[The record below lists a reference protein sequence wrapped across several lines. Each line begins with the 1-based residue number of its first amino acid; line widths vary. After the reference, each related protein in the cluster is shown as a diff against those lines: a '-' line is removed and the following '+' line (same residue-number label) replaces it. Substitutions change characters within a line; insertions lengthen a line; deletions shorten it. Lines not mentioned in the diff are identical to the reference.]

1 MINMD
6 QTSIDSTLVPE
17 VKDQV
22 FVTTSVLWKMHNV
35 TYFGLGSSEPPLDL
49 FPSFTSG
56 NSTSRL
62 HECPHCDNALNSSN
76 AVYNDSTFPTETIPY
91 SFSIVLIALYTFT
104 TLAAVIGNSLAIIVF
119 AKGKRSNT
127 DLRSFLINLAVADL
141 IMAIVCI
148 PFTFAYQITENWIFP
163 DVLCPI
169 VQCCQQVSVLASVC
183 TNTSI
188 GIDRLVAVKFPLRKR
203 VTNSRSKVVILCI
216 WILAWSLGV
225 IPLVKSRTVYRD
237 RKLRCEE
244 NWATEQSR
252 LAFGFFIMIITYFLP
267 VTILSVT
274 YAMIGRQLWK
284 HKLPGNADDHR
295 DAVQLKSKRKVS
307 FYVIT
312 LEKVALSE
320 RKVILR
326 DRLVGK
332 SFGSET
338 SFKVEIF
345 PIEEERLKI
354 TLHWVSPSI
363 AKTKIVEIIE
373 TFAEQGS
380 MVEVTKIGA
389 SDKWVSFIKAKKDAP
404 IPHYIQQRFEGDP
417 KIYKVL
423 VTIPGR
429 RQQCGLDQH
438 WSNQCPTRKA
448 GPARTVPPKEKPGP
462 LSYAQAVKEGNP
474 KKEIEKWL
482 QKDGFTIV
490 EKGKKGDI

>member
-6 QTSIDSTLVPE
+6 QASIDSTLVPE
-17 VKDQV
+17 VKDEV

-35 TYFGLGSSEPPLDL
+35 TYFGVTRTGLGSSEPSLDL
-49 FPSFTSG
+49 LPAFTSG

-62 HECPHCDNALNSSN
+62 HKCLHCGNALNSSN
-76 AVYNDSTFPTETIPY
+76 AFYNDSMFPTETIPY

-188 GIDRLVAVKFPLRKR
+188 GIDRLIAVKFPLRKR

-225 IPLVKSRTVYRD
+225 IPLVKSRTVYSD
-237 RKLRCEE
+237 SKLRCEE
-244 NWATEQSR
+244 NWATEHSR

-295 DAVQLKSKRKVS
+295 DAVQLKSKRK
-307 FYVIT
+307 
-312 LEKVALSE
+312 
-320 RKVILR
+320 
-326 DRLVGK
+326 
-332 SFGSET
+332 
-338 SFKVEIF
+338 
-345 PIEEERLKI
+345 
-354 TLHWVSPSI
+354 
-363 AKTKIVEIIE
+363 
-373 TFAEQGS
+373 
-380 MVEVTKIGA
+380 
-389 SDKWVSFIKAKKDAP
+389 
-404 IPHYIQQRFEGDP
+404 
-417 KIYKVL
+417 
-423 VTIPGR
+423 
-429 RQQCGLDQH
+429 
-438 WSNQCPTRKA
+438 
-448 GPARTVPPKEKPGP
+448 
-462 LSYAQAVKEGNP
+462 
-474 KKEIEKWL
+474 
-482 QKDGFTIV
+482 
-490 EKGKKGDI
+490 